1 MENRGYKILLVED
14 DLIDQMAF
22 KKMVKSKELDYDF
35 LIVGSAEEAAAAV
48 EDNTF
53 DLVITDYLLGD
64 GTAFDVMKLLQ
75 ETPVIITTGAGN
87 EEVAVRAMREGA
99 FDYLIKDS
107 IGNYLK
113 VLPITIE
120 NVIERV
126 INQKQLKILSHAL
139 MSIGDSVYITDTKD
153 NILNV
158 NKAFVDTFGYQQEE
172 VTGKNCCILSKISES
187 IKDKSCDWEDSFDNM
202 GMNEVYHIKKDGSEF
217 PALLSS
223 SCIKDD
229 NGNILAKVG
238 VVRDITEIKEA
249 QKKLQVYAT
258 MDILTGAL
266 NRRAG
271 LIILEK
277 QIQLCKRNNW
287 EFTICYIDVDG
298 LKRVND
304 AYGHQEGD
312 DYILFVTNVLKEI
325 IRESDGLCRLGGD
338 EFLLMLPDCDVSKAD
353 LVLKRIV
360 KSLDEYNKRKSK
372 PYKTSF
378 SYGLVKY
385 NFDEQPKIG
394 SLIAK
399 ADMEMYKHKKTKDK
413 Q

>member
-1 MENRGYKILLVED
+1 MEKRGYKILLVED

-22 KKMVKSKELDYDF
+22 KKMIRNMELNYDF
-35 LIVGSAEEAAAAV
+35 SIVGSAEEAAAAV
-48 EDNTF
+48 EGNSY

-99 FDYLIKDS
+99 CDYLIKDS
-107 IGNYLK
+107 VGNYLK

-139 MSIGDSVYITDTKD
+139 MSIGDSVYVTDTKD

-158 NKAFVDTFGYQQEE
+158 NKAFIDTFGYNPEE
-172 VTGKNCCILSKISES
+172 VIGKSCCILSKICENLKDNS
-187 IKDKSCDWEDSFDNM
+187 IGWDDSFDNM

-287 EFTICYIDVDG
+287 NLTICYIDVDG
-298 LKRVND
+298 LKEVND
-304 AYGHQEGD
+304 TYGHQEGD

-338 EFLLMLPDCDVSKAD
+338 EFLLMLPDCDVPMAD
-353 LVLKRIV
+353 LVLTRIV
-360 KSLDEYNKRKSK
+360 KTLGEYNKRKSK
-372 PYKTSF
+372 PYKIGF

-385 NFDEQPKIG
+385 DFEEQPKIG

-399 ADMEMYKHKKTKDK
+399 ADLEMYKHKKNKDK
-413 Q
+413 R

>member
-1 MENRGYKILLVED
+1 MENRGYRILLVED
-14 DLIDQMAF
+14 DIIDQMAF
-22 KKMVKSKELDYDF
+22 RKMVRNKELNYDY
-35 LIVGSAEEAAAAV
+35 LIAGSAKEAAAAV
-48 EDNTF
+48 ENNSF

-64 GTAFDVMKLLQ
+64 GTAFDVMKLLR

-87 EEVAVRAMREGA
+87 EEVAVRAMHEGA
-99 FDYLIKDS
+99 SDYLVKDS
-107 IGNYLK
+107 DGNYLK

-126 INQKQLKILSHAL
+126 MNQKQLKILSHAL

-158 NKAFVDTFGYQQEE
+158 NKAFVDTFGYQPEE
-172 VTGKNCCILSKISES
+172 VIGKNCCVLSKVCETV
-187 IKDKSCDWEDSFDNM
+187 KDGCCDWNDSLDGM
-202 GMNEVYHIKKDGSEF
+202 GMNEVYHLKKDGSEF
-217 PALLSS
+217 PTLLSS

-271 LIILEK
+271 LVILEK
-277 QIQLCKRNNW
+277 QIQLCKRNKW
-287 EFTICYIDVDG
+287 DLTICYIDVDG
-298 LKRVND
+298 LKDVND
-304 AYGHQEGD
+304 TYGHQEGD

-338 EFLLMLPDCDVSKAD
+338 EFLLMLPECDVPKAD
-353 LVLKRIV
+353 MVLKRIV
-360 KSLDEYNKRKSK
+360 KSLDEHNARNSK
-372 PYKTSF
+372 PYKISF

-385 NFDEQPKIG
+385 DFDEQPKIG
-394 SLIAK
+394 RLIAK
-399 ADMEMYKHKKTKDK
+399 ADMEMYKHKNKKKK

>member
-1 MENRGYKILLVED
+1 MNNRGYKILLVED

-22 KKMVKSKELDYDF
+22 KKMVKNKELDYDF
-35 LIVGSAEEAAAAV
+35 LVVGSAEEAAAAV

-64 GTAFDVMKLLQ
+64 GTAFDVMKLLR

-99 FDYLIKDS
+99 CDYLIKDS
-107 IGNYLK
+107 DGNYLK

-126 INQKQLKILSHAL
+126 MNEKQLKILSHAL
-139 MSIGDSVYITDTKD
+139 MSIGDSVYITDTED

-158 NKAFVDTFGYQQEE
+158 NKAFVDTFGYQPVE
-172 VTGKNCCILSKISES
+172 VMGKSCCILSNICEKQ
-187 IKDKSCDWEDSFDNM
+187 KDNSYGWEDSFDNM

-229 NGNILAKVG
+229 SGNILAKVG

-287 EFTICYIDVDG
+287 NLTICYIDVDG
-298 LKRVND
+298 LKGVND
-304 AYGHQEGD
+304 TYGHQEGD

-338 EFLLMLPDCDVSKAD
+338 EFLLVLPECDVTKAD
-353 LVLKRIV
+353 QVLKRII
-360 KSLDEYNKRKSK
+360 KSLDEYNKRESK
-372 PYKTSF
+372 PYRISF

-385 NFDEQPKIG
+385 DFDEQPKIG

-399 ADMEMYKHKKTKDK
+399 ADMEMYKHKKKK
-413 Q
+413 YN

>member
-1 MENRGYKILLVED
+1 
-14 DLIDQMAF
+14 
-22 KKMVKSKELDYDF
+22 
-35 LIVGSAEEAAAAV
+35 
-48 EDNTF
+48 
-53 DLVITDYLLGD
+53 
-64 GTAFDVMKLLQ
+64 
-75 ETPVIITTGAGN
+75 
-87 EEVAVRAMREGA
+87 MREGA
-99 FDYLIKDS
+99 CDYLIKDS
-107 IGNYLK
+107 DGNYLK

-126 INQKQLKILSHAL
+126 MNEKQLKILSHAL
-139 MSIGDSVYITDTKD
+139 MSIGDSVYITDTED

-158 NKAFVDTFGYQQEE
+158 NKAFVDTFGYQPVE
-172 VTGKNCCILSKISES
+172 VMGKSCCILSNICEKQ
-187 IKDKSCDWEDSFDNM
+187 KDNSYGWEDSFDNM
-202 GMNEVYHIKKDGSEF
+202 GMNEVYHIRKDGSEF

-229 NGNILAKVG
+229 SGNILAKVG

-287 EFTICYIDVDG
+287 NLTICYIDVDG
-298 LKRVND
+298 LKGVND
-304 AYGHQEGD
+304 TYGHQEGD

-338 EFLLMLPDCDVSKAD
+338 EFLLVLPECDVPKAD
-353 LVLKRIV
+353 QVLKRII
-360 KSLDEYNKRKSK
+360 KSLDEYNKRESK
-372 PYKTSF
+372 PYRISF

-385 NFDEQPKIG
+385 DFDEQPKIG

-399 ADMEMYKHKKTKDK
+399 ADMEMYKHKKKK
-413 Q
+413 YN

>member
-1 MENRGYKILLVED
+1 
-14 DLIDQMAF
+14 
-22 KKMVKSKELDYDF
+22 
-35 LIVGSAEEAAAAV
+35 
-48 EDNTF
+48 
-53 DLVITDYLLGD
+53 
-64 GTAFDVMKLLQ
+64 
-75 ETPVIITTGAGN
+75 VIITTGAGN
-87 EEVAVRAMREGA
+87 EEVAVRAMHEGA
-99 FDYLIKDS
+99 SDYLVKDS
-107 IGNYLK
+107 DGNYLK

-126 INQKQLKILSHAL
+126 MNQKQLKILSHAL

-158 NKAFVDTFGYQQEE
+158 NKAFVDTFGYQPEE
-172 VTGKNCCILSKISES
+172 VIGKNCCVLSKVCETV
-187 IKDKSCDWEDSFDNM
+187 KDGCCDWNDSLDGM
-202 GMNEVYHIKKDGSEF
+202 GMNEVYHLKKDGSEF
-217 PALLSS
+217 PTLLSS

-271 LIILEK
+271 LVILEK
-277 QIQLCKRNNW
+277 QIQLCKRNKW
-287 EFTICYIDVDG
+287 DLTICYIDVDG
-298 LKRVND
+298 LKDVND
-304 AYGHQEGD
+304 TYGHQEGD

-338 EFLLMLPDCDVSKAD
+338 EFLLMLPECDVPKAD
-353 LVLKRIV
+353 MVLKRIV
-360 KSLDEYNKRKSK
+360 KSLDEHNARNSK
-372 PYKTSF
+372 PYKISF

-385 NFDEQPKIG
+385 DFDEQPKIG
-394 SLIAK
+394 RLIAK
-399 ADMEMYKHKKTKDK
+399 ADMEMYKHKNKKKK

>member
-22 KKMVKSKELDYDF
+22 KKMVRAKELDYNF
-35 LIVGSAEEAAAAV
+35 LIVGSADEAAAAV
-48 EDNTF
+48 ADNIF

-64 GTAFDVMKLLQ
+64 GTAFDVMELLQ
-75 ETPVIITTGAGN
+75 DTPVIITTGAGN

-99 FDYLIKDS
+99 CDYLIKDS
-107 IGNYLK
+107 LGNYLK

-126 INQKQLKILSHAL
+126 ANQKQLKILSHAL

-153 NILNV
+153 NIINV
-158 NKAFVDTFGYQQEE
+158 NKAFIDTFGYQTEE
-172 VTGKNCCILSKISES
+172 IIGKRCCILSKVCEGIE
-187 IKDKSCDWEDSFDNM
+187 DNCCGWDDSFDNM

-217 PALLSS
+217 PALLSN

-229 NGNILAKVG
+229 NGNVLAKVG

-287 EFTICYIDVDG
+287 DLTICYIDVDG
-298 LKRVND
+298 LKVVND

-338 EFLLMLPDCDVSKAD
+338 EFLLMLPDCDVTKAD
-353 LVLKRIV
+353 VVLKRIV
-360 KSLDEYNKRKSK
+360 KTLEEYNKRNGK
-372 PYKTSF
+372 PYRTSF

-385 NFDEQPKIG
+385 DFEDQPKIG

-399 ADMEMYKHKKTKDK
+399 ADMEMYKHKRNKGKK
-413 Q
+413 

>member
-1 MENRGYKILLVED
+1 MENRGYRILLVED
-14 DLIDQMAF
+14 DIIDQMAF
-22 KKMVKSKELDYDF
+22 KKMVRNKQLNYDY
-35 LIVGSAEEAAAAV
+35 LVAGSAKEAAAAV
-48 EDNTF
+48 ENNSF

-64 GTAFDVMKLLQ
+64 GTAFDVMKMLK

-87 EEVAVRAMREGA
+87 EEVAVRAMHEGA
-99 FDYLIKDS
+99 SDYLVKDS
-107 IGNYLK
+107 DGNYLK

-126 INQKQLKILSHAL
+126 MNQKQLKILSHAL

-153 NILNV
+153 SILNV
-158 NKAFVDTFGYQQEE
+158 NKAFVDTFGYQPEE
-172 VTGKNCCILSKISES
+172 VIGKNCCILSKVCEK
-187 IKDKSCDWEDSFDNM
+187 IKDGCCDWEDSLDSM
-202 GMNEVYHIKKDGSEF
+202 GMNEVYHLKKDGSEF
-217 PALLSS
+217 PALLSN

-229 NGNILAKVG
+229 NGNVLAKVG

-271 LIILEK
+271 LVILEK

-287 EFTICYIDVDG
+287 DLTICYIDVDG
-298 LKRVND
+298 LKDVND
-304 AYGHQEGD
+304 TYGHQEGD

-338 EFLLMLPDCDVSKAD
+338 EFLLMLPECDVPKAD
-353 LVLKRIV
+353 MVLKRIV
-360 KSLDEYNKRKSK
+360 KSLDEHNVRNSK
-372 PYKTSF
+372 PYKISF

-385 NFDEQPKIG
+385 DFVEQPKIG
-394 SLIAK
+394 RLIAK
-399 ADMEMYKHKKTKDK
+399 ADMEMYKHKNKKKK

>member
-1 MENRGYKILLVED
+1 MDNKGYKILLVED
-14 DLIDQMAF
+14 DLVDQMAF
-22 KKMVKSKELDYDF
+22 KKMVKNKELDYDF

-48 EDNTF
+48 EGNAF

-99 FDYLIKDS
+99 CDYLIKDS
-107 IGNYLK
+107 GGNYLK

-126 INQKQLKILSHAL
+126 ANQKQLKILSHAL
-139 MSIGDSVYITDTKD
+139 MSIGDSVYITDIKD

-158 NKAFVDTFGYQQEE
+158 NKAFVDTFGYKPEE
-172 VTGKNCCILSKISES
+172 VAGRSCCILSKTCEN
-187 IKDKSCDWEDSFDNM
+187 IKSNNCGWDDSFDNM

-287 EFTICYIDVDG
+287 DLTICYIDVDG
-298 LKRVND
+298 LKGVND
-304 AYGHQEGD
+304 SFGHQEGD

-338 EFLLMLPDCDVSKAD
+338 EFLLVLPECDVPKAD
-353 LVLKRIV
+353 QVLKRIV

-372 PYKTSF
+372 PYKISF

-385 NFDEQPKIG
+385 DFDEQPKIG

-399 ADMEMYKHKKTKDK
+399 ADMEMYKHKKKK
-413 Q
+413 YNR

>member
-1 MENRGYKILLVED
+1 MENRGFKILLVED

-22 KKMVKSKELDYDF
+22 KKMVRNKQLNYDYMV
-35 LIVGSAEEAAAAV
+35 VGSAQEAAIAV
-48 EDNTF
+48 EGDSF
-53 DLVITDYLLGD
+53 DLVITDYILGD
-64 GTAFDVMKLLQ
+64 GTAFDVMNLLK
-75 ETPVIITTGAGN
+75 EIPVIITTGAGN
-87 EEVAVRAMREGA
+87 EEIAVKAMREGA
-99 FDYLIKDS
+99 CDYLVKDS
-107 IGNYLK
+107 DGNYLK

-126 INQKQLKILSHAL
+126 LNQKQLKILSHAL
-139 MSIGDSVYITDTKD
+139 MSIGDSVYITDIKD

-158 NKAFVDTFGYQQEE
+158 NKAFVDTFGYQPEE
-172 VTGKNCCILSKISES
+172 VIGKNCCILSKISENT
-187 IKDKSCDWEDSFDNM
+187 KDNCSVWEDSIDNM
-202 GMNEVYHIKKDGSEF
+202 GMNEVYHLKKDGSEF

-223 SCIKDD
+223 SCINDD
-229 NGNILAKVG
+229 NGNVLAKVG

-249 QKKLQVYAT
+249 QKKLQIYAT
-258 MDILTGAL
+258 MDILTGTL

-271 LIILEK
+271 LVILEK

-287 EFTICYIDVDG
+287 DLTICYIDVDG
-298 LKRVND
+298 LKIVND
-304 AYGHQEGD
+304 SYGHQEGD

-338 EFLLMLPDCDVSKAD
+338 EFLLMLPECDVPKAD
-353 LVLKRIV
+353 MVLKRIV
-360 KSLDEYNKRKSK
+360 KSLDDHNTRNSK
-372 PYKTSF
+372 PYKISF

-385 NFDEQPKIG
+385 DFNEQPKIG

-399 ADMEMYKHKKTKDK
+399 ADVEMYKHKNKKKK

>member
-1 MENRGYKILLVED
+1 MENRGYRILLVED
-14 DLIDQMAF
+14 DIIDQMAF
-22 KKMVKSKELDYDF
+22 KKMVRNKELNYDY
-35 LIVGSAEEAAAAV
+35 LIAGSAKEAAAAV
-48 EDNTF
+48 ENNCF

-64 GTAFDVMKLLQ
+64 GTAFDVMKMLK

-87 EEVAVRAMREGA
+87 EEVAVRAMHEGA
-99 FDYLIKDS
+99 SDYLVKDS
-107 IGNYLK
+107 EGNYLK

-126 INQKQLKILSHAL
+126 MNQKQLKILSHAL

-153 NILNV
+153 NILNI
-158 NKAFVDTFGYQQEE
+158 NKAFIETFGYQPEE
-172 VTGKNCCILSKISES
+172 VIGKNCCILSKVCEK
-187 IKDKSCDWEDSFDNM
+187 IKDGCCDWEDSLDSM
-202 GMNEVYHIKKDGSEF
+202 GMNEVYHLKKDGSEF
-217 PALLSS
+217 PALLSN

-271 LIILEK
+271 LVILEK

-287 EFTICYIDVDG
+287 DLTICYIDVDG
-298 LKRVND
+298 LKDVND
-304 AYGHQEGD
+304 TYGHQEGD

-338 EFLLMLPDCDVSKAD
+338 EFLLMLPECDVPKAD
-353 LVLKRIV
+353 MVLKRIV
-360 KSLDEYNKRKSK
+360 KSLDEHNVRNSK
-372 PYKTSF
+372 PYKISF

-385 NFDEQPKIG
+385 DFVEQPKIG
-394 SLIAK
+394 RLIAK
-399 ADMEMYKHKKTKDK
+399 ADMEMYKHKNKKKK

>member
-22 KKMVKSKELDYDF
+22 KKMVRSKELDYDF

-48 EDNTF
+48 EDNVF

-64 GTAFDVMKLLQ
+64 GTAFDVMKLLK

-99 FDYLIKDS
+99 CDYLIKDS

-139 MSIGDSVYITDTKD
+139 MSIGDSVYITDTED

-158 NKAFVDTFGYQQEE
+158 NKAFVDTFGYQPEE
-172 VTGKNCCILSKISES
+172 IAGKSCCILSKICENHNDDSFV
-187 IKDKSCDWEDSFDNM
+187 WEDSLANM

-217 PALLSS
+217 PALLSN

-271 LIILEK
+271 LVILEK

-287 EFTICYIDVDG
+287 ALTICYIDVDG
-298 LKRVND
+298 LKGVND
-304 AYGHQEGD
+304 TYGHQEGD

-353 LVLKRIV
+353 VVLKRIV
-360 KSLDEYNKRKSK
+360 KTLDEYNERKGK
-372 PYKTSF
+372 PYRTSF

-385 NFDEQPKIG
+385 DFDEQPQIG
-394 SLIAK
+394 SLIAR
-399 ADMEMYKHKKTKDK
+399 ADLEMYKHKKNKDK
-413 Q
+413 R

>member
-1 MENRGYKILLVED
+1 MENRGYRILLVED
-14 DLIDQMAF
+14 DIIDQMAF
-22 KKMVKSKELDYDF
+22 KKMVRNKELNYDY
-35 LIVGSAEEAAAAV
+35 LVAGSAKEAAAAV
-48 EDNTF
+48 ENNSF

-64 GTAFDVMKLLQ
+64 GTAFDVMKMLK

-87 EEVAVRAMREGA
+87 EEVAVRAMHEGA
-99 FDYLIKDS
+99 NDYLVKDS
-107 IGNYLK
+107 DGNYLK

-126 INQKQLKILSHAL
+126 MNQKQLKILSHAL
-139 MSIGDSVYITDTKD
+139 MSIGDSVFITDTKD

-158 NKAFVDTFGYQQEE
+158 NKAFVDTFGYQPEE
-172 VTGKNCCILSKISES
+172 VIGKNCCILSKVCEK
-187 IKDKSCDWEDSFDNM
+187 IKDGCCDWEDSLDSM
-202 GMNEVYHIKKDGSEF
+202 GMNEVYHLKKDGSEF
-217 PALLSS
+217 PALLSN

-229 NGNILAKVG
+229 NGNVLAKVG

-271 LIILEK
+271 LVILEK

-287 EFTICYIDVDG
+287 DLTICYIDVDG
-298 LKRVND
+298 LKDVND
-304 AYGHQEGD
+304 TYGHQEGD

-338 EFLLMLPDCDVSKAD
+338 EFLLMLPECDVPKAD
-353 LVLKRIV
+353 MVLKRIV
-360 KSLDEYNKRKSK
+360 KSLDEHNVRNSK
-372 PYKTSF
+372 PYKISF

-385 NFDEQPKIG
+385 DFVEQPKIG
-394 SLIAK
+394 RLIAK
-399 ADMEMYKHKKTKDK
+399 ADMEMYKHKNKKKK

>member
-1 MENRGYKILLVED
+1 MHEG
-14 DLIDQMAF
+14 A
-22 KKMVKSKELDYDF
+22 S
-35 LIVGSAEEAAAAV
+35 
-48 EDNTF
+48 
-53 DLVITDYLLGD
+53 DYL
-64 GTAFDVMKLLQ
+64 V
-75 ETPVIITTGAGN
+75 
-87 EEVAVRAMREGA
+87 
-99 FDYLIKDS
+99 KDS
-107 IGNYLK
+107 DGNYLK

-126 INQKQLKILSHAL
+126 MNQKQLKILSHAL

-153 NILNV
+153 NILNI
-158 NKAFVDTFGYQQEE
+158 NKAFVDTFGYQPEE
-172 VTGKNCCILSKISES
+172 VIGKNCCILSKVCENV
-187 IKDKSCDWEDSFDNM
+187 KDGCCDWDDSLDSM
-202 GMNEVYHIKKDGSEF
+202 GMNEVYHLKKDGSEF
-217 PALLSS
+217 PALISS

-271 LIILEK
+271 LVILEK
-277 QIQLCKRNNW
+277 QIQLCKRNKW
-287 EFTICYIDVDG
+287 DLTICYIDVDG
-298 LKRVND
+298 LKDVND
-304 AYGHQEGD
+304 TYGHQEGD

-338 EFLLMLPDCDVSKAD
+338 EFLLMLPECDVPKAD
-353 LVLKRIV
+353 MVLKRIV
-360 KSLDEYNKRKSK
+360 KSLDEHNARNSK
-372 PYKTSF
+372 PYKISF

-385 NFDEQPKIG
+385 DFDEQPKIG
-394 SLIAK
+394 RLIAK
-399 ADMEMYKHKKTKDK
+399 ADMEMYKHKNKKKK